1 MKNER
6 KSKIPLIIIIVCIC
20 ITGTMGIYMGALLL
34 DSQAD
39 RAKCSADFEKITN
52 ITNGMAY
59 ANDDFHTL
67 NLGQNIKCTVF
78 WMDKY
83 CLTETD
89 FIAGT
94 LTEAQVNSSRYC

>member
-1 MKNER
+1 MKNEN
-6 KSKIPLIIIIVCIC
+6 KSKIPLIIIIVSIC

-52 ITNGMAY
+52 ITGMAY
-59 ANDDFHTL
+59 ANDDFRTL
-67 NLGQNIKCTVF
+67 NLGQGIKCTVF
-78 WMDKY
+78 WMDRY

-94 LTEAQVNSSRYC
+94 LTWAQVNSSRYC